1 MLEEKQKEIDQ
12 KSKKN
17 WKPKMVMKTKFK
29 PKKKTNLRKDKT
41 TGNKRNKSSKQE
53 YFCPFM

>member
-12 KSKKN
+12 KSKKI
-17 WKPKMVMKTKFK
+17 WKPKMVMKTKIK
-29 PKKKTNLRKDKT
+29 PKKNTNITKNKT
-41 TGNKRNKSSKQE
+41 TGNKKNKSSKPE